1 MPPLLAYRCRLA
13 ASVTSVASLLAA
25 CNSMP
30 LNLPGF
36 GRQPEAAATAPDPAI
51 APDPAPG
58 LPDLGA
64 ARMPGF
70 RPGAPMAMPGGGN
83 AGPVTHSNAATARD
97 YRKDAASHLYA
108 RNAQRIYKGRM
119 PPLLYAVGV
128 LDVEVDG
135 RGQVVNTHWKRAPS
149 HAPEVIAEIERTVKE
164 AAPYPVPAR
173 IGRVVYTDVWLWHK
187 SGNFQL
193 DTLTEGQD

>member
-1 MPPLLAYRCRLA
+1 MPPLLAYRFRLA

-25 CNSMP
+25 CSAVSLDQPP
-30 LNLPGF
+30 LGTPS
-36 GRQPEAAATAPDPAI
+36 EAI

-64 ARMPGF
+64 AQTPGF
-70 RPGAPMAMPGGGN
+70 RPGAPMALPGGGN
-83 AGPVTHSNAATARD
+83 AGPVGYSSATTARD

-128 LDVEVDG
+128 LDVEVDS

-149 HAPEVIAEIERTVKE
+149 HAPEVMAEIERTVKE
-164 AAPYPVPAR
+164 AAPYPAPAR
-173 IGRVVYTDVWLWHK
+173 IGRVVYTDVWLWDQ
-187 SGNFQL
+187 SGHFQL